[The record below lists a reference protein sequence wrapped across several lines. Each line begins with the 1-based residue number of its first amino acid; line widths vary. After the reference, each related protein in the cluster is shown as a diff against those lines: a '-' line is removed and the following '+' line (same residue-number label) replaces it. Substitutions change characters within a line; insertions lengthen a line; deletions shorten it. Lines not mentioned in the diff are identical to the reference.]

1 MYQAVMVT
9 PPNAKYNIVLVF
21 SRLLDLRQN
30 WFLESLARPLA
41 KGCAP
46 VEMFNLLCS
55 VNSAEMCGRTLWNP

>member
-55 VNSAEMCGRTLWNP
+55 MKLGRSVRCTLWNP